1 MIMFPRH
8 WVVEEDASEVVA
20 VDAEPPQYGTRPTV
34 PRGHMRSQLV
44 QSAIHMERHI
54 APRVRSGSGHRVG
67 ELTSLH
73 RSHSGIS
80 GISAHR
86 ADTSFIAAAVGTKF
100 GIPFVEHC
108 WTTEPFG

>member
-8 WVVEEDASEVVA
+8 WVVRLGESEGVVA
-20 VDAEPPQYGTRPTV
+20 DAAPPQKGTRPTV
-34 PRGHMRSQLV
+34 PMGHMRSQLA

-54 APRVRSGSGHRVG
+54 APRVRSGSGHWVG
-67 ELTSLH
+67 EFTSLH
-73 RSHSGIS
+73 MSHSGMS

-86 ADTSFIAAAVGTKF
+86 ADTSLIAVAVGTKF
-100 GIPFVEHC
+100 GIPFDEHC